1 MVVFLFIYFVFLCV
15 LFYLRFTSL
24 DLGFLPLLH
33 PRHRVRWALVQTFLC
48 TRLFHASLLGG
59 SLMSLQV
66 HVSGICQFPA
76 SAARCSCFLLLS
88 SVGSCRLYMTTMVI
102 PSSIWTS
109 YRRFPWGRLVYLAC
123 HHTVLV
129 CCNRKGGP
137 VAGFFL
143 NCFLGQVYL

>member
-1 MVVFLFIYFVFLCV
+1 MMIFYLYILFSCAY
-15 LFYLRFTSL
+15 FYLRFTSL
-24 DLGFLPLLH
+24 DLDLLPLLH
-33 PRHRVRWALVQTFLC
+33 PRHRVQWTLVYKLLFL
-48 TRLFHASLLGG
+48 RLLRTPLLGG

-66 HVSGICQFPA
+66 RVFGICRFLA
-76 SAARCSCFLLLS
+76 LAARCSCFLLLS

-109 YRRFPWGRLVYLAC
+109 YRRFPWGRLVFLAC

-129 CCNRKGGP
+129 CCSRRRGP

-143 NCFLGQVYL
+143 NCVLGQVYP